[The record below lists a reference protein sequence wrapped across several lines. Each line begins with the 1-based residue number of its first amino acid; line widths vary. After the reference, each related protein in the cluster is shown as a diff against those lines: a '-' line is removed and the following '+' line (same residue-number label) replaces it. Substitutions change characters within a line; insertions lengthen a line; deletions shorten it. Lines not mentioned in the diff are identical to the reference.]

1 MLVLLDGAQGRPLGD
16 CVKAIEDNLPSVP
29 GPDGTSTLPSLLR
42 RAEREAKMATSLLT
56 ADSAVVSPSATASPE
71 LASSSS
77 SSSSSTT
84 SSSSGSGDSGGQWVG
99 SNIPVAVPVSD
110 SAMSAATS
118 TTTAQG
124 VSTPAAK
131 PPVAAGPAGRAAE
144 VKARLLE
151 VEARLA
157 ELDKLSS
164 KDGSN

>member
-1 MLVLLDGAQGRPLGD
+1 VLVLLDGAQGRPLGD

-71 LASSSS
+71 LASSS

>member
-56 ADSAVVSPSATASPE
+56 ASSAVVSPSATASPE